1 MRMVAIAG
9 VGLIGGSFAL
19 ALRKAGYAGVI
30 AGIRSRS
37 SEEALR
43 LGVIDKAITLE
54 EACKT
59 ADLLYL
65 AQPVGSILET
75 LGQIA
80 GKVDGNCLVT
90 DAGSTKA
97 EICSRAVELGIPLF
111 VGGHPMA
118 GKEVRGVGQ
127 AEAELFRERTYVL
140 TPLNESQATTKLY
153 VEFLRWIELIGS
165 RITVLHPAEHD
176 QIVAFTSHLPQ
187 VLSSVLA
194 ATLADEALS
203 SNELQV
209 AGSGL
214 RDTTRLAMSSF
225 EVWGD
230 ILRTNSN
237 VLDHALSKYI
247 DKLNFFRQNLTNPDL
262 CEEFERAARFA
273 LSLRKPPES

>member
-19 ALRKAGYAGVI
+19 ALRKAGYSGALV
-30 AGIRSRS
+30 GIRSRS
-37 SEEALR
+37 TEEALK
-43 LGVIDKAITLE
+43 LGVIDGAITLE

-65 AQPVGSILET
+65 AQPVGTILET

-97 EICSRAVELGIPLF
+97 DICTRAVELGIPLF

-118 GKEVRGVGQ
+118 GKELRGVR
-127 AEAELFRERTYVL
+127 AADADLFRERTYVL
-140 TPLNESQATTKLY
+140 TPDESQVKTIRYQEL
-153 VEFLRWIELIGS
+153 ERWIVLIGS
-165 RITVLHPAEHD
+165 RITLLNPKEHD
-176 QIVAFTSHLPQ
+176 EIVAFTSHLPQ
-187 VLSSVLA
+187 VLSSVFA
-194 ATLADEALS
+194 ATLAQRALS
-203 SNELQV
+203 SNHLQV

-214 RDTTRLAMSSF
+214 KDTTRLAMSSF

-230 ILRTNSN
+230 ILRTNSH
-237 VLDHALSKYI
+237 VLDHALGEFI

-262 CEEFERAARFA
+262 RDEFERAARFA
-273 LSLRKPPES
+273 LSIRKSPES